1 VQDLW
6 LSARAAWP
14 GVEVGQEA
22 FARYVAERAA
32 EAGVAGAGDL
42 AATDLY
48 LACACAAGAPM
59 ALATFE
65 RVLLAQVPVMIA
77 SVDPAGSIG
86 DEVRQ
91 RLSERL
97 FVGDG
102 VAPPRIAAYTGRGS
116 LLGWL
121 RVAAVRIAID
131 MLRARDAEREVPLE
145 AALDDAKAVGSG
157 GDVALELIKERYREE
172 FEEAVRAAVRGLP
185 LRQRNLLR
193 LHLCGGVTTRKLAA
207 MYQVNQSTAARWV
220 ADAREQVRVETRARL
235 SERLRLSAAE
245 IDSLAGVLLSRL
257 DISLTGCLAA

>member
-1 VQDLW
+1 
-6 LSARAAWP
+6 
-14 GVEVGQEA
+14 
-22 FARYVAERAA
+22 
-32 EAGVAGAGDL
+32 
-42 AATDLY
+42 
-48 LACACAAGAPM
+48 
-59 ALATFE
+59 
-65 RVLLAQVPVMIA
+65 
-77 SVDPAGSIG
+77 
-86 DEVRQ
+86 
-91 RLSERL
+91 
-97 FVGDG
+97 
-102 VAPPRIAAYTGRGS
+102 
-116 LLGWL
+116 
-121 RVAAVRIAID
+121 

-220 ADAREQVRVETRARL
+220 ADAREQVRAETRARL